1 MADRLLELLQ
11 KRQTSG
17 TAASLQTPK
26 YLDAMV
32 LSKGT
37 VANIGE
43 FRPVESIPGPTSQ
56 VYNVAVLG
64 TTIIPKSTFGGSP
77 DRYVFIDYLDD
88 DYLDPEFLI
97 L

>member
-11 KRQTSG
+11 KRQASG
-17 TAASLQTPK
+17 TAPSLQAPK

-56 VYNVAVLG
+56 AYNVAVLG
-64 TTIIPKSTFGGSP
+64 TTINPRTVFGGSP
-77 DRYVFIDYLDD
+77 NRYLAIDYLEE
-88 DYLDPEFLI
+88 DYFDPEFLI

>member
-11 KRQTSG
+11 KRQASSA
-17 TAASLQTPK
+17 TANLQAPK

-37 VANIGE
+37 VADIGE
-43 FRPVESIPGPTSQ
+43 FRPVESIPAPTSQ
-56 VYNVAVLG
+56 AYNVAVLG
-64 TTIIPKSTFGGSP
+64 TTINPRTVYGGTP
-77 DRYVFIDYLDD
+77 DRYLYIDYLDE
-88 DYLDPEFLI
+88 DYMDPEFLI